1 METLGEVQG
10 QVITKSAHNVS
21 APSSLDWRTKQFVT
35 RVSKHFKILCHYYFL
50 TPQVKDQG
58 TCGASWA
65 FSATGALEGQLYKNT
80 RTLRSLS
87 EQQLLDCTVKYGNTG
102 CTGGLATNA
111 YRYLQSSGGICL
123 ESTYP
128 YLGYVRITLMQ
139 QCPLIDPLFFR
150 CIIVLTI
157 IAQSRQDVIAMC
169 FCLLVVKIHSSV
181 THTILDLSG
190 ILYSQ
195 SVTIPFCL
203 LHSVAVDASSVSFQY
218 YTNGI
223 YYDTDCSKT
232 NLNHAMLVVGYGTD
246 STTGLDYWIL
256 KNR

>member
-1 METLGEVQG
+1 MEAMGEVHG

-21 APSSLDWRTKQFVT
+21 APSSLDWRSKQFVT
-35 RVSKHFKILCHYYFL
+35 RVSKHCKIQCHYYFV

-80 RTLRSLS
+80 RKLRSLS

-102 CTGGLATNA
+102 CSGGLATNA

-128 YLGYVRITLMQ
+128 YLGYVSVIMVQ
-139 QCPLIDPLFFR
+139 QCPLIHPLFIR

-157 IAQSRQDVIAMC
+157 IAKSRQDVTAMC
-169 FCLLVVKIHSSV
+169 FCLLVVKIHSLV

-190 ILYSQ
+190 IQNIVAEY
-195 SVTIPFCL
+195 VTIL
-203 LHSVAVDASSVSFQY
+203 LCYSIALQLMHPVCHS
-218 YTNGI
+218 
-223 YYDTDCSKT
+223 
-232 NLNHAMLVVGYGTD
+232 
-246 STTGLDYWIL
+246 STTQMAYTMTMTVA
-256 KNR
+256 RQT